1 MASRNFTTLDAER
14 LLSEWLGTPTH
25 VEAMRP
31 LSGGMVNQVLYAEF
45 DRDPG
50 RAVLK
55 VQPNPTRAARRY
67 FPPEYAN
74 LRHLRARDFPVPEP
88 YFLHEADDATP
99 FDVLAMEFW
108 DAVNLG
114 RAPLSRREND
124 RVEREMAEVLLAL
137 HTHHRETYGA
147 VDEPGNPNWADE
159 FARRVR
165 PRYESIEGKVS
176 AATFRQIDTIINHFD
191 AILADAG
198 PPTLVHGDIWA
209 TNIMLEQR
217 ADGWHLRGFVD
228 PGALYADV
236 EYELAYLQVF
246 NSTGEAFFE
255 VYTAH
260 SPLREGYPLRRAAYW
275 LNTMI
280 IHVDHFGDL
289 HYRQNTA
296 YLADQLAAALGL

>member
-1 MASRNFTTLDAER
+1 MLGD
-14 LLSEWLGTPTH
+14 WLGAPVR

-31 LSGGMVNQVLYAEF
+31 LSGGMVNQVLYVAF
-45 DRDPG
+45 DRDPA

-55 VQPNPTRAARRY
+55 VQPDPAEAARRY
-67 FPPEYAN
+67 FPPEYVN
-74 LRHLRARDFPVPEP
+74 LRHLRAHDFPVPEP
-88 YFLHEADDATP
+88 YFLHEADSAMP

-114 RAPLSRREND
+114 HARLTRREMD
-124 RVEREMAEVLLAL
+124 RLEREMAETLLAL
-137 HTHHRETYGA
+137 HAHHRDTYGA
-147 VDEPGNPNWADE
+147 VDADPGNPSWADE

-165 PRYESIEGKVS
+165 PRFESIRGKIS
-176 AATFRQIDTIINHFD
+176 AHTARQID
-191 AILADAG
+191 AILDRFDVIFADAG

-246 NSTGEAFFE
+246 NSAGAAFFE
-255 VYTAH
+255 AYTARR
-260 SPLREGYPLRRAAYW
+260 PTRAGYPLRRAAYW

-280 IHVDHFGDL
+280 IHVDHFGDA
-289 HYRQNTA
+289 HYRQNTVH
-296 YLADQLAAALGL
+296 LAEQLAAALGL

>member
-1 MASRNFTTLDAER
+1 MPATDFTPSHAER
-14 LLSEWLGTPTH
+14 LLSGWLGQPVH

-31 LSGGMVNQVLYAEF
+31 LSGGMVNQVLYVEF

-55 VQPNPTRAARRY
+55 AQPDPAHALRRY
-67 FPPEYAN
+67 FPREYAD

-88 YFLHEADDATP
+88 YFLHEADDAVS
-99 FDVLAMEFW
+99 FDVLAMAFW

-114 RAPLSRREND
+114 RVRLTQREMD
-124 RVEREMAEVLLAL
+124 RIEQEMAEALLAL
-137 HTHHRETYGA
+137 HTHRRDTYGA
-147 VDEPGNPNWADE
+147 VDAPGNPSWADE

-165 PRYESIEGKVS
+165 PRYENIRGKIDARTS
-176 AATFRQIDTIINHFD
+176 RRIAAILDHFD
-191 AILADAG
+191 AIFADPG

-209 TNIMLEQR
+209 TNIMVEQR

-236 EYELAYLQVF
+236 EYELAYLQIF
-246 NSTGEAFFE
+246 NSTSEAFFE
-255 VYTAH
+255 VYTARN
-260 SPLREGYPLRRAAYW
+260 PLREGYPLRRAVYW

-280 IHVDHFGDL
+280 VHVDHFGDA
-289 HYRQNTA
+289 HYRANTVHLA
-296 YLADQLAAALGL
+296 DYLAATLGL